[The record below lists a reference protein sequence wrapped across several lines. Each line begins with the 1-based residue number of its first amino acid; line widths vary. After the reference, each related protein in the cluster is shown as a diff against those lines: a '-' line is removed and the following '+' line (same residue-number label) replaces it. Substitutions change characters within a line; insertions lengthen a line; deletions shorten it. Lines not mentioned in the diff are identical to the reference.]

1 MSTGVRPSLTLI
13 SIGDP
18 TTLTARLDGLR
29 VDQDSC
35 DLADALRAAFKQR
48 QLYDLYLSSLVG
60 DTTRAKALLE
70 VFDKVRFA
78 RNATS

>member
-1 MSTGVRPSLTLI
+1 
-13 SIGDP
+13 
-18 TTLTARLDGLR
+18 